1 MLSFVSLIEAKFVLK
16 LENKTCLNMFQDRR
30 RVFDRKSITIVQASK
45 IVVVGILLFVKGFSF
60 LRSCSEREEIF

>member
-1 MLSFVSLIEAKFVLK
+1 
-16 LENKTCLNMFQDRR
+16 MFQDRR

-45 IVVVGILLFVKGFSF
+45 IVVVGILLLVNVFSF